1 MRLTKLQRRELVPPL
16 DLVMSMRSTHRTP
29 ARLAGR
35 ATERRV
41 FHLIRQRG
49 PISRAALAAMTGLSA
64 QAIGTTVR
72 RLLQL
77 GLVEETGPE
86 ARAGLGR
93 HPVGVAIRPEGAHA
107 FGCSVERDR
116 IDAVW
121 IDLDGV
127 PVAGENVAIVPGEE
141 PRRTVARI
149 ERLHA
154 RLTAKAGLDAARGI
168 VLPAIGLGLP
178 GPIDFT
184 AGRLV
189 NPPNFPHWEGI
200 APRAVFSESWTHPVL
215 LENSATAA
223 ALGEAWRSRGELT
236 NFLYCHWGLGVGGGF
251 VSDFETYRGQTGS
264 GLELG
269 HIVVVP
275 GGARCG
281 CGGNGCLEAEASVSA
296 LCRQA
301 TELGFGSDFDDL
313 VARTG
318 SELELARL
326 FDRAADL
333 LGQALVGGVNLFDV
347 DKVVLGGHHL
357 QAVAD
362 RFVPRVA
369 AALRDYPLRRVI
381 RPVALECSALGEA
394 AGAIGAAS
402 VVFDA
407 LLPSDVRPPA
417 ERRAA
422 AEAVG

>member
-1 MRLTKLQRRELVPPL
+1 MQLP
-16 DLVMSMRSTHRTP
+16 HRPP
-29 ARLAGR
+29 ARQAGR

-49 PISRAALAAMTGLSA
+49 PISRAALAATTGLSA

-72 RLLQL
+72 RLLLL

-93 HPVGVAIRPEGAHA
+93 YPVGIAIRPDGAYA

-121 IDLDGV
+121 IDLGGV
-127 PVAGENVAIVPGEE
+127 PFASENVAIDPGEE

-149 ERLHA
+149 ERLYV
-154 RLTAKAGLDAARGI
+154 RLTAKAGLDTAKGL
-168 VLPAIGLGLP
+168 VLPTIGLGLP
-178 GPIDFT
+178 GPIDFA

-200 APRAVFSESWTHPVL
+200 EPQSVFSADWTHPVL

-251 VSDFETYRGQTGS
+251 VSDFETYRGRTG
-264 GLELG
+264 GALELG
-269 HIVVVP
+269 HVVVVP
-275 GGARCG
+275 DGARCG

-296 LCRQA
+296 LCRRA
-301 TELGFGSDFDDL
+301 AELGLGGSFDDI
-313 VARTG
+313 VAQAD
-318 SELELARL
+318 SEPELGRL
-326 FDRAADL
+326 LDRAADL
-333 LGQALVGGVNLFDV
+333 LGQALVGAVNILDV
-347 DKVVLGGHHL
+347 DAVVLGGHHL

-369 AALRDYPLRRVI
+369 EALREYPLRRVV
-381 RPVALECSALGEA
+381 RPVVLECSSLGEVA
-394 AGAIGAAS
+394 SAIGAAS

-407 LLPSDVRPPA
+407 LLPSDVRVAA